1 MVILS
6 MSESGQ
12 LSEPSALENA
22 LSGLQCVLVA
32 RRVRYT
38 PEAVNWGQ
46 YDILELLRLQGP
58 MMPSEL
64 GERLSIARTG
74 VSKSLRV
81 LKDLG
86 LIEQMQ
92 RDDDRR
98 AQVTVLTE
106 RGCDFLVR
114 AADGRRDA
122 AQRAMKVLSA
132 GEQAIF
138 TELCEKV
145 SAALAMQE
153 TRDGTEQA

>member
-1 MVILS
+1 MTRLS
-6 MSESGQ
+6 MSEHGK
-12 LSEPSALENA
+12 LPEPSALENA

-32 RRVRYT
+32 RRARYT
-38 PEAVNWGQ
+38 PEAVSWGQ
-46 YDILELLRLQGP
+46 YDILELLRLQGG
-58 MMPSEL
+58 MTPSAL
-64 GERLSIARTG
+64 GERLGIARTG

-86 LIEQMQ
+86 LIAQVQ
-92 RDDDRR
+92 DDDDRR

-106 RGCDFLVR
+106 LGRDFLAR

-122 AQRAMKVLSA
+122 AQRAMEALSA

-153 TRDGTEQA
+153 ARAGADQP